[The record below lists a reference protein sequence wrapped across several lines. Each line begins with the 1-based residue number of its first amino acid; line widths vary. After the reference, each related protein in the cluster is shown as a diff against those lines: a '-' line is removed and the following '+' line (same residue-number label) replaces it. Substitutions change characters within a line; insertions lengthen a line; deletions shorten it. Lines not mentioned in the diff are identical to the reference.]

1 VSFNTRANACQ
12 RVSPKWLCVQHRS
25 VSTIRVSCL
34 ILKTRPTGKHF
45 LGVEENIQVVRR
57 FSLDLRSSLL
67 HDQLSFDVGSR
78 TGRKSCP
85 ELTSALAIRHALAC
99 VTGGGIERRSML
111 DEIRVH
117 GGSDERVHPPNV
129 GLLILVA

>member
-1 VSFNTRANACQ
+1 MIKYWNVTVWDPSHLASSFLTLGCRVSFNTRANACQ

-34 ILKTRPTGKHF
+34 ILKTRPSGKHF

-67 HDQLSFDVGSR
+67 HDQLSLR
-78 TGRKSCP
+78 NR
-85 ELTSALAIRHALAC
+85 LYL
-99 VTGGGIERRSML
+99 RRYWY
-111 DEIRVH
+111 
-117 GGSDERVHPPNV
+117 
-129 GLLILVA
+129 